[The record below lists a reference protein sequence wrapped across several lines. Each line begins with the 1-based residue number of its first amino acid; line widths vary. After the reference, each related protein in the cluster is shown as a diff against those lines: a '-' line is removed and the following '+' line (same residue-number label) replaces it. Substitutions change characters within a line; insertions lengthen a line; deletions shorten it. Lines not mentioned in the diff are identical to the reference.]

1 MRRSIGTNVTKGI
14 KRNMLQGQL
23 SVNCHLIHRDTSE
36 EIIEDSS
43 SSFVSILDAKR
54 KRKRCS
60 DHMADYYYN
69 TLMKGSGTEEERDEF
84 ELYMNQPATSF
95 TMDETPLQFWKRNE
109 NLYPHLALFA
119 RDSLGVPATGA
130 GVERL
135 FSESGKI
142 DTPERNRI
150 LGKTMTAY
158 MQVRHRYKREYMI
171 AEDEDM
177 QKHEVSDLED
187 DIEPELVKEWLA
199 NLRRNEELPGDE
211 EDEEDEE

>member
-1 MRRSIGTNVTKGI
+1 
-14 KRNMLQGQL
+14 MLRGQL
-23 SVNCHLIHRDTSE
+23 NLNCYLIHRDIYRKS
-36 EIIEDSS
+36 IQNAS

-54 KRKRCS
+54 KRKNGS

-69 TLMKGSGTEEERDEF
+69 TLMKDSGTEEERDEF

-95 TMDETPLQFWKRNE
+95 TTDETPLQFWKRNE

-142 DTPERNRI
+142 DTPERNRM

-158 MQVRHRYKREYMI
+158 MQVRHRYKREYMAI
-171 AEDEDM
+171 EDEDIPKEM
-177 QKHEVSDLED
+177 SDMEED
-187 DIEPELVKEWLA
+187 DIDTEFIKEWLA
-199 NLRRNEELPGDE
+199 NLRRNDELPGDE
-211 EDEEDEE
+211 DDDEE

>member
-1 MRRSIGTNVTKGI
+1 
-14 KRNMLQGQL
+14 MLRGQL
-23 SVNCHLIHRDTSE
+23 NLNCYLIHRDTYRKS
-36 EIIEDSS
+36 IQNAS

-54 KRKRCS
+54 KRKNGS

-69 TLMKGSGTEEERDEF
+69 TLMKDSGTEEERDEF

-95 TMDETPLQFWKRNE
+95 TTDETPLQFWKRNE

-142 DTPERNRI
+142 DTPERNRM

-158 MQVRHRYKREYMI
+158 MQVRHRYKREYMAI
-171 AEDEDM
+171 EDEDIPKEM
-177 QKHEVSDLED
+177 SDMEED
-187 DIEPELVKEWLA
+187 DIDTEFIKEWLA
-199 NLRRNEELPGDE
+199 NLRRNDELPGDE
-211 EDEEDEE
+211 DDDEE